1 MSPRQR
7 SGSRQCVYLF
17 EISSVPTGRSR
28 GSRFRCSSC
37 MARSIPRYPLPL
49 ASGCLRWRT
58 SQNGLSALPEAAITI
73 WTTSAPLK
81 SREIS
86 STLRGGDGCHK
97 GRIFRA
103 RTRWGLDRM
112 SAHGPMPRSAWMFPA
127 LAVLLFAV
135 ATGLGLDF
143 TPSVGGL
150 LFAVVLLAILFGTVF
165 AAVHHAEVIAERIG
179 EPYGTLL
186 LTLAVTIIEVALI
199 ATIMLGD
206 KPQPALAR
214 DTVFAVVMIVCNGL
228 VGLCIFIGGLRYR
241 EQDFQVSGANLYLS
255 VLFVLAT
262 ITLIMPNY
270 TLTAP
275 GPIYS
280 AAQLGFVDLVTL
292 MLYGVFLYT
301 QTIRHSDYF
310 IKGGVG
316 AATETSSLSNRML
329 ALSIALLL
337 ISLLAVALLAKKF
350 SLVVDVVTAMIGA
363 PPAFAGVLVALL
375 ILLPEGVTAIA
386 AARNNDL
393 QKSINLALGSSLAT
407 IGLTIPAVGVAT
419 YALDKE
425 RVLGLNGQG
434 MVLLLLTFV
443 LSMLTFGTGRTNILF
458 GLVHMVVFAVFVFM
472 VFVP

>member
-1 MSPRQR
+1 
-7 SGSRQCVYLF
+7 
-17 EISSVPTGRSR
+17 
-28 GSRFRCSSC
+28 
-37 MARSIPRYPLPL
+37 
-49 ASGCLRWRT
+49 
-58 SQNGLSALPEAAITI
+58 
-73 WTTSAPLK
+73 
-81 SREIS
+81 
-86 STLRGGDGCHK
+86 
-97 GRIFRA
+97 
-103 RTRWGLDRM
+103 M

-127 LAVLLFAV
+127 LAVLLFAA
-135 ATGLGLDF
+135 ATGLGLNF
-143 TPSVGGL
+143 APTVGGL
-150 LFAVVLLAILFGTVF
+150 LFAAVLLSILFGTVF

-280 AAQLGFVDLVTL
+280 AAQLGFVSIVTL
-292 MLYGVFLYT
+292 VLYAVFLYT
-301 QTIRHSDYF
+301 QTIRHRDYF
-310 IKGGVG
+310 INQ
-316 AATETSSLSNRML
+316 TEGEGTGESRLSNRML
-329 ALSIALLL
+329 VISVALLL
-337 ISLLAVALLAKKF
+337 VSLLAVVLLAKKF
-350 SLVVDVVTAMIGA
+350 SAVVDAVTAMIGA
-363 PPAFAGVLVALL
+363 PSAFAGVIVALL
-375 ILLPEGVTAIA
+375 ILLPESVAAVG
-386 AARNNDL
+386 AARKNDL

-407 IGLTIPAVGVAT
+407 IGLTVPAVAVVAYT
-419 YALDKE
+419 LDKQL
-425 RVLGLNGQG
+425 VLGLNAPE
-434 MVLLLLTFV
+434 MVLLVLTFV